1 MFCDDKVCAVVY
13 IPPVP
18 ETPRSKKSKHKG
30 TAFRA
35 GASNEAADRSLHT
48 TGVDAAKAPKKPN
61 ASRKA
66 VDVRRAAMI
75 SEMEIEKLNETMGT
89 IFLDPDQKS
98 PRAQDFEERL
108 TARIVG
114 QERAVR
120 RMSGLYQ
127 IFLAGMSPLNRPI
140 GTMLFLGPTGSGK
153 TRVIEAAAE
162 VLFGDANAIVKID
175 CAEFQHSHEIAKLIG
190 SPPGYLGHRETS
202 PMLTQE
208 NLDRMHTDDL
218 KVSLVLFD
226 EIEKASDSLWQLLLG
241 ILDKATLTLGDNRR
255 VDFSHTMVIMTSN
268 LGARE
273 MSELISGGIGFAPGK
288 GNKQIND
295 TEVDQKI
302 YRTAVE
308 AARRKFSPEFMN
320 RIDKVVVF
328 RSLKEHHLR
337 QILDLEL
344 QAVQDR
350 IMASAGT
357 KFVFQC
363 SGTAKDMLLREGLD
377 FKYGARHLKRAV
389 ERFLVYPLS
398 NLVATGQVGLGDL
411 VHVDL
416 DELTHKLI
424 FSKRSGG
431 ALVQDTPKDKDEPTS
446 GESFSGGVG
455 LPIPQ
460 PAKAARKSQSRG
472 EKAEN

>member
-1 MFCDDKVCAVVY
+1 M
-13 IPPVP
+13 
-18 ETPRSKKSKHKG
+18 
-30 TAFRA
+30 
-35 GASNEAADRSLHT
+35 
-48 TGVDAAKAPKKPN
+48 
-61 ASRKA
+61 
-66 VDVRRAAMI
+66 
-75 SEMEIEKLNETMGT
+75 EMEKVNETMET
-89 IFLDPDQKS
+89 VFLDPDQKS
-98 PRAQDFEERL
+98 PRAQEFEEKL

-127 IFLAGMSPLNRPI
+127 IFLAGMNPPSHPV

-162 VLFGDANAIVKID
+162 VLFGDPNAVVKID

-208 NLDRMHTDDL
+208 NLDRMHTEETKL
-218 KVSLVLFD
+218 SLVLFD

-255 VDFSHTMVIMTSN
+255 VDFSKTMVIMTSN

-288 GNKQIND
+288 GGKDPND
-295 TEVDQKI
+295 SEVDQKI

-344 QAVQDR
+344 QSVQDR
-350 IMASAGT
+350 IMLSAGT

-363 SGTAKDMLLREGLD
+363 SDSAKDMLLKEGID
-377 FKYGARHLKRAV
+377 FKYGARHLKRAI
-389 ERFLVYPLS
+389 ERYLVYPLS
-398 NLVATGQVGLGDL
+398 NLVATNQVGLGDL
-411 VHVDL
+411 VNVDL
-416 DELTHKLI
+416 NDAGTKLV

-431 ALVQDTPKDKDEPTS
+431 ALIHDLPEAQEEPEDVATK
-446 GESFSGGVG
+446 SGGVG
-455 LPIPQ
+455 MPIPQ
-460 PAKAARKSQSRG
+460 TSKAARKGQGRG
-472 EKAEN
+472 EKTES

>member
-1 MFCDDKVCAVVY
+1 MLA
-13 IPPVP
+13 
-18 ETPRSKKSKHKG
+18 T
-30 TAFRA
+30 
-35 GASNEAADRSLHT
+35 
-48 TGVDAAKAPKKPN
+48 
-61 ASRKA
+61 
-66 VDVRRAAMI
+66 M
-75 SEMEIEKLNETMGT
+75 EMEKQNEIIGT
-89 IFLDPDQKS
+89 VFLDPDQKS
-98 PRAQDFEERL
+98 PRAQEFEEKL
-108 TARIVG
+108 SDRIVG

-127 IFLAGMSPLNRPI
+127 IFLAGMNPPNRPV

-162 VLFGDANAIVKID
+162 VLFGDQNAVVKID

-208 NLDRMHTDDL
+208 NLDRMHTEETKL
-218 KVSLVLFD
+218 SLVLFD

-255 VDFSHTMVIMTSN
+255 VDFSKTMVIMTSN

-288 GNKQIND
+288 GAKDPND

-302 YRTAVE
+302 YRTAVD

-344 QAVQDR
+344 QSVQDR
-350 IMASAGT
+350 IMLSAGT

-363 SGTAKDMLLREGLD
+363 SDAAKDMLLKEGID
-377 FKYGARHLKRAV
+377 FKYGARHLKRAI

-398 NLVATGQVGLGDL
+398 NLVATNQIGLGDL
-411 VHVDL
+411 VNVDL
-416 DELTHKLI
+416 NDAGTKLR

-431 ALVQDTPKDKDEPTS
+431 ALIHDVPEHSDEHEDTATK
-446 GESFSGGVG
+446 SGGVG
-455 LPIPQ
+455 MPIPQ
-460 PAKAARKSQSRG
+460 TSKAARKGQGRG
-472 EKAEN
+472 EKTEN